1 MKNIYLHRKIKCFCW
16 AAMLAASLVLFGCP
30 NSTAVK
36 PKTHTVAF
44 NVVGNTGGK
53 LTATVDGNNFTGGE
67 VEQGKTVVFTAKPD
81 TGYEVNEWT
90 GVAADKDNKTIA
102 KLTVDADKT
111 VTVKFKKIGTPPPAP
126 VKHTVTFSVNGGNG
140 TLTATLD
147 GNPFTGGEVEQGKTI
162 IFKATAKSGYE
173 VDEWTEAVAD
183 AHDKKIATL
192 TVDADKTVTVKF
204 KKIETPP
211 PTVPNGKEY
220 DVDGVKF
227 TMITISAVTDVTLG
241 AKGQDKN
248 PPHTVTLTAYRIG
261 ETEVTQELWMT
272 VMDKNPSFFDNTGM
286 KNGKDTAPA
295 EGEEQKKRPVEE
307 VNWYHAVVF
316 CNKLSLKLGLQPCYS
331 NPSIDLTTA
340 AFDAIPI
347 SKNDE
352 WAKTKI
358 DMAKNGFRLPT
369 EAEWEWAAKGGKDYK
384 WAGTDS
390 EAELENY
397 AWYAKNSGNKT
408 HEVKKKL
415 PNGYGLYDM
424 SGNVQEWCSDW
435 FVDSPKD
442 GKDPLQDTQAGRHL
456 CAARGGTWGTLIK
469 QTAQL
474 SPLYRHRFNT
484 SGAPFS
490 ALSGRGLR
498 LVCRDN

>member
-1 MKNIYLHRKIKCFCW
+1 MKNKIKRIYGALLF
-16 AAMLAASLVLFGCP
+16 AASLIMFGCR
-30 NSTAVK
+30 N
-36 PKTHTVAF
+36 
-44 NVVGNTGGK
+44 NVG
-53 LTATVDGNNFTGGE
+53 
-67 VEQGKTVVFTAKPD
+67 AKPD
-81 TGYEVNEWT
+81 AN
-90 GVAADKDNKTIA
+90 IA
-102 KLTVDADKT
+102 GASSGQT
-111 VTVKFKKIGTPPPAP
+111 
-126 VKHTVTFSVNGGNG
+126 GGNG
-140 TLTATLD
+140 
-147 GNPFTGGEVEQGKTI
+147 NVQ
-162 IFKATAKSGYE
+162 S
-173 VDEWTEAVAD
+173 
-183 AHDKKIATL
+183 
-192 TVDADKTVTVKF
+192 
-204 KKIETPP
+204 
-211 PTVPNGKEY
+211 PTVVDSKEY
-220 DVDGVKF
+220 DVGGVKF
-227 TMITISAVTDVTLG
+227 TMITIPAVTDVTLG

-272 VMDKNPSFFDNTGM
+272 VMDKKNPSFFDNTGM

-331 NPSIDLTTA
+331 NPSVDLTTA

-358 DMAKNGFRLPT
+358 DMTKNGFRLPT

-408 HEVKKKL
+408 HEVKKKK

-424 SGNVQEWCSDW
+424 NGNVKEWCSDW
-435 FVDSPKD
+435 YVEDKPAF
-442 GKDPLQDTQAGRHL
+442 GNDPITLTITGRTL
-456 CAARGGTWGTLIK
+456 KPNRGGSWGYESNKTVQAYRK
-469 QTAQL
+469 
-474 SPLYRHRFNT
+474 LYDT
-484 SGAPFS
+484 SNGPYS
-490 ALSGRGLR
+490 ALNALGLR